1 MDLNR
6 QSDKRNQN
14 ENYLPS
20 EIPIP
25 DMKNTRS
32 MEVSNEQS
40 APHQGENIETP
51 YGQNNPYQGQGMQS
65 PYGQSD
71 SYQGQKDETPY
82 GNSISYQGQNGEMP
96 YGNSVSHQGQN
107 IETPYGQN
115 YQYQGPMYVPKEPK
129 SGIAVKILIAAVCAV
144 VVIFAAVG
152 IGIAYFRSTP
162 AYRLGRAFFNLS
174 REIEEIENPLAEK
187 IGAEDIMLMMVE
199 EGSHISTK
207 MNFTSES
214 LYGTTVGVDTE
225 CYKDVPNK
233 ELSADTSISMMNYE
247 LAHLNIYADDEALCF
262 SIPELFMENMYIDN
276 ENVVGQY
283 NSSFLAE
290 LTGIIDAEDFSI
302 HLFADED
309 ERLSL
314 REWRDVSSFA
324 ERYEEDIANLK
335 DKLVLEKAEKG
346 FYRIVYPA
354 REMDHLLKNIM
365 DNYEALYEVAGE
377 EEWWKEYDRLIDS
390 DVSVLFEIDRQNRI
404 DSIAFEAPVKML
416 DGTASMEASLHFL
429 GDVRSIDKM
438 QGELV
443 VESGDGVE
451 RSIHFQVL
459 HTPSEDAYGLDMDL
473 ELMEEKDSLLRM
485 KMVSNS
491 DAVQN
496 EFDMNF
502 SMWDDEE
509 DVELILEGSL
519 DDIVRGRSLKLD
531 LEEISFHVD
540 GEEMFKITGDVSVE
554 PLEGE
559 VTSTVKK
566 GTAFFEM
573 TEDDWLDILYEIS
586 DEYGG
591 FLDYLW

>member
-1 MDLNR
+1 MDWNR
-6 QSDKRNQN
+6 QNDKRNQN
-14 ENYLPS
+14 GNYLPS

-25 DMKNTRS
+25 DMKNTRN
-32 MEVSNEQS
+32 MDASNGQNAS
-40 APHQGENIETP
+40 HQGENIETP

-65 PYGQSD
+65 PYGQ
-71 SYQGQKDETPY
+71 
-82 GNSISYQGQNGEMP
+82 N
-96 YGNSVSHQGQN
+96 H
-107 IETPYGQN
+107 
-115 YQYQGPMYVPKEPK
+115 QYQGPMYVPEKPK

-152 IGIAYFRSTP
+152 IGIAWFRSTP
-162 AYRLGRAFFNLS
+162 SYKLGRALLNLS
-174 REIEEIENPLAEK
+174 REMEEIENPLEEK
-187 IGAEDIMLMMVE
+187 VGAEDIMLMMAE
-199 EGSHISTK
+199 EGSHISTR

-247 LAHLNIYADDEALCF
+247 FAHLNIYADDEAFCF
-262 SIPELFMENMYIDN
+262 SIPELFIENMYIDN

-283 NSSFLAE
+283 NRSFLAE
-290 LTGIIDAEDFSI
+290 LTGAIDTEDFSI
-302 HLFADED
+302 NLFADED

-314 REWRDVSSFA
+314 REWQDMSSFT

-354 REMDHLLKNIM
+354 KEMDHLLKNIM
-365 DNYEALYEVAGE
+365 DNYKALYEVAGE

-451 RSIHFQVL
+451 RSVHFQVL
-459 HTPSEDAYGLDMDL
+459 HTPSEDAYGLNMDL

-491 DAVQN
+491 DAVRN

-519 DDIVRGRSLKLD
+519 DDIVRGRSLELN
-531 LEEISFHVD
+531 LEEISFQMD